1 MFFFF
6 FFCPDLNFLQ
16 LLLSCNFKTNKGP
29 SPYKKRKLLK
39 LNLTCFEDH
48 TGKSLYVHVSDLRT
62 QDLFKIT
69 LTKFVAGFWTNNVF

>member
-48 TGKSLYVHVSDLRT
+48 TGK
-62 QDLFKIT
+62 
-69 LTKFVAGFWTNNVF
+69 